1 MKPSGY
7 LPRYKCDEKLNVY
20 SGAPVN
26 RGFYERNL
34 NKARPIYLANCI
46 QSPRY
51 YYRKKKDRE
60 FNKVLS
66 NYYDDFNKFKNKFK
80 LKPKI
85 PQPEQD
91 TLNYNLY
98 EIKKKNLSSLFF
110 IYDSRTNKDA
120 DYTMTDDL
128 INSMNDGKNSTL
140 IKSTQNKNDYENRLI
155 GFKKKTKKKKEKKEK
170 KNKFKY
176 NNYIKEEDSKNNSD
190 LKEEAASE
198 NQSSSIKNDSKIKR
212 SENLKEKEEEEEE
225 EDKEDEI
232 KYLKDG
238 EKDIDDNYLKLIND
252 NIDSPLIKDILN
264 SNFNVEYKPPK
275 YKIPQSV
282 LEEEENNKK
291 KSEKMQNLYNSQ
303 RNQTLNKY
311 KDGELKR
318 FQDMIKDN
326 EYPCFD
332 QITNP
337 YFQTNYIPPPC
348 FPKMPEDE
356 EESENESYICGDFG
370 FDEDNKVVLEEDED
384 QLILL
389 NNQINN
395 KEYPMFEHL
404 LRNDF
409 KGNYAPPVYKIP
421 SQIKKS
427 IQKEEE
433 KYQLEFE
440 TYEKNKA
447 ANVGNDVNQYDNGE
461 LKMLSN
467 IIKDDKYPKFEQ
479 LIDPYYQTNY
489 IPPEVFPKPDDLE
502 EKEEQSYGYGDFELD
517 TKEEVKGDDDE
528 NNLVLIN
535 KAILNEEYPMFNDLI
550 SSDFKGN
557 YAPPF
562 YKIPEFMKEKEK
574 NIAQQNRDL
583 FNSMKGTY
591 MNPNEFRGE
600 YPVVGQMI
608 DKDFDKEKEDKKEDD
623 DDDYS
628 KFE

>member
-34 NKARPIYLANCI
+34 KKARPIYLANCLKC
-46 QSPRY
+46 PKY
-51 YYRKKKDRE
+51 YSRKKKDRE
-60 FNKVLS
+60 FNQVLN
-66 NYYDDFNKFKNKFK
+66 NYYDDFIKFKNKFK

-85 PQPEQD
+85 PQPEQ
-91 TLNYNLY
+91 NNINCNLY

-110 IYDSRTNKDA
+110 IYDSRTNKDV
-120 DYTMTDDL
+120 DFTMTDDL
-128 INSMNDGKNSTL
+128 INSMNDGSNSTL
-140 IKSTQNKNDYENRLI
+140 IKSTQNKNDYEMRLK
-155 GFKKKTKKKKEKKEK
+155 GFKEKPKMKKKKKDKI
-170 KNKFKY
+170 KY
-176 NNYIKEEDSKNNSD
+176 NNYIKEEDYKNNSEF
-190 LKEEAASE
+190 KEEDVSG
-198 NQSSSIKNDSKIKR
+198 NQSSSIKNDSKMKR
-212 SENLKEKEEEEEE
+212 GGENLKTKDEEEEEE
-225 EDKEDEI
+225 ENDDEI
-232 KYLKDG
+232 NYLKDG
-238 EKDIDDNYLKLIND
+238 EKDIDDNYLKLID
-252 NIDSPLIKDILN
+252 NNKEKPLLKDILK
-264 SNFNVEYKPPK
+264 SDFNEEYKPPK
-275 YKIPQSV
+275 YHIPQSV

-291 KSEKMQNLYNSQ
+291 KSEEIQNLYNSQ

-326 EYPCFD
+326 EFPCFS

-337 YFQTNYIPPPC
+337 YFQTNYMPPPC

-356 EESENESYICGDFG
+356 EESANESYIYDDFG
-370 FDEDNKVVLEEDED
+370 FDEDNKEIIEEDED

-389 NNQINN
+389 SNQINN

-421 SQIKKS
+421 PHIKKS

-433 KYQLEFE
+433 KNQLEFE

-447 ANVGNDVNQYDNGE
+447 ANVGNDVNQYENGE
-461 LKMLSN
+461 LKMLNN

-479 LIDPYYQTNY
+479 LIDPYYKTNY

-502 EKEEQSYGYGDFELD
+502 EKEEESYGYGDFELD

-550 SSDFKGN
+550 SSDFKGK

-574 NIAQQNRDL
+574 NIAQQNRDF

-591 MNPNEFRGE
+591 MNPNEHRGE
-600 YPVVGQMI
+600 YPSVGQMI
-608 DKDFDKEKEDKKEDD
+608 DKDFDK
-623 DDDYS
+623 
-628 KFE
+628 

>member
-34 NKARPIYLANCI
+34 KKAKPIYLAGCPL
-46 QSPRY
+46 SPRQ

-60 FNKVLS
+60 FNKILN

-85 PQPEQD
+85 PQPEQAN
-91 TLNYNLY
+91 LNYNLY

-110 IYDSRTNKDA
+110 IYDSRNNKGA
-120 DYTMTDDL
+120 DYNMTDDL
-128 INSMNDGKNSTL
+128 INSMNDGKISTL
-140 IKSTQNKNDYENRLI
+140 IKSTQNKNDYESRLN
-155 GFKKKTKKKKEKKEK
+155 GFKKKPKKKKGKKHK
-170 KNKFKY
+170 IKY
-176 NNYIKEEDSKNNSD
+176 NNYIKEEDSKNNSEF
-190 LKEEAASE
+190 KEEDVSG
-198 NQSSSIKNDSKIKR
+198 NQSSSVKNDSKLKR
-212 SENLKEKEEEEEE
+212 SENVKVNEEEEE
-225 EDKEDEI
+225 EDNDDEI
-232 KYLKDG
+232 NYLKDG
-238 EKDIDDNYLKLIND
+238 DKDIDDNYLKLINN
-252 NIDSPLIKDILN
+252 NIGSPLLKDTLS
-264 SNFNVEYKPPK
+264 SNFNEEYKPPK
-275 YKIPQSV
+275 YQIPQSV

-291 KSEKMQNLYNSQ
+291 KSEEMQNLCGSQ

-318 FQDMIKDN
+318 FQDMIKNN
-326 EYPCFD
+326 EYPCFE

-337 YFQTNYIPPPC
+337 YYQTNYIPPPC

-356 EESENESYICGDFG
+356 EESENESYIADFG
-370 FDEDNKVVLEEDED
+370 FDEDNKNVIEEDEE

-389 NNQINN
+389 SNQINN
-395 KEYPMFEHL
+395 KEFPMFEHL

-421 SQIKKS
+421 PQIKKS

-447 ANVGNDVNQYDNGE
+447 ANVGNDVNQYNNGE
-461 LKMLSN
+461 LKMLNN

-489 IPPEVFPKPDDLE
+489 IPPDIFPKPDDLE
-502 EKEEQSYGYGDFELD
+502 EKEDPSYGYGDFELD
-517 TKEEVKGDDDE
+517 TRVEVKGDDDE

-535 KAILNEEYPMFNDLI
+535 KAILNEEYPMFENLI

-562 YKIPEFMKEKEK
+562 YKVPEFMKEKEK
-574 NIAQQNRDL
+574 NIAQQNREL

-591 MNPNEFRGE
+591 MNPNEHRGE
-600 YPVVGQMI
+600 YPVLGQMI
-608 DKDFDKEKEDKKEDD
+608 DKDFDKKEDNKEDE